1 MKQVTQSGSYIFLL
15 ISNCS
20 QAQVLKVTYIFKIF
34 RVQTCL
40 VFVAYIFRTDSVIES
55 CSIKYPYSPATPNPP
70 YQTPSLAI
78 QKKNIKLLQ
87 RENKPQEKSQLFQ
100 HFFNIFSTF
109 FNIFLTFS
117 TNFNNK
123 LGKITPDQGGKVTEI
138 KVVNHKIKN
147 QFEIIVQSLKI
158 KRPVRNNID
167 GDSVIH
173 GTEIYAQHRRI
184 LRIDDSINSSDY
196 FSY

>member
-34 RVQTCL
+34 RDHSCL
-40 VFVAYIFRTDSVIES
+40 VFVAYIFRTDSVIDS

-70 YQTPSLAI
+70 LSNPFPGYS
-78 QKKNIKLLQ
+78 KKKL
-87 RENKPQEKSQLFQ
+87 NFYKEKLNPRKNYN
-100 HFFNIFSTF
+100 FFNIFSTF

-117 TNFNNK
+117 THFKNK
-123 LGKITPDQGGKVTEI
+123 LGEITPDQGGKEVTET

-167 GDSVIH
+167 DDSVIH
-173 GTEIYAQHRRI
+173 GTEIYA
-184 LRIDDSINSSDY
+184 
-196 FSY
+196 

>member
-34 RVQTCL
+34 RDHSCL

-78 QKKNIKLLQ
+78 QKKKTLNFYK
-87 RENKPQEKSQLFQ
+87 EKINPRKNYN
-100 HFFNIFSTF
+100 FFNIFSTF

-123 LGKITPDQGGKVTEI
+123 LGKITPDQGGKEVTEI

-184 LRIDDSINSSDY
+184 LRIDDSINSSDC

>member
-34 RVQTCL
+34 RDHSCL
-40 VFVAYIFRTDSVIES
+40 VFVAYIFRTDSVIDS
-55 CSIKYPYSPATPNPP
+55 CSIKYPYSPATPNPLP
-70 YQTPSLAI
+70 LSNPFPGYS
-78 QKKNIKLLQ
+78 KKKL
-87 RENKPQEKSQLFQ
+87 NFYKEKLNPRKNYN
-100 HFFNIFSTF
+100 FFKIFSTF
-109 FNIFLTFS
+109 FNVFLTFS

-123 LGKITPDQGGKVTEI
+123 LGKITPDQGGKEVTEI